1 MGQQSGRPVSWA
13 LGLQGFG
20 LKGELHLLFEIELV
34 CVLNHNKFFGITM
47 LFEFIFLHFECNF
60 ELFLQVQ
67 VHLLCMIVQLH
78 FVLCLS
84 MSLRLQVVLC
94 RQMGLQVHDRRAEG
108 LPAHTA

>member
-20 LKGELHLLFEIELV
+20 LKGELYLLFEIELV

-47 LFEFIFLHFECNF
+47 LFEIFFLHFEYNF

-84 MSLRLQVVLC
+84 MSLRLQVTLC
-94 RQMGLQVHDRRAEG
+94 CQMGLQVHDRRAEG
-108 LPAHTA
+108 LPAHKA

>member
-1 MGQQSGRPVSWA
+1 MGQQSRWPVSWA

-20 LKGELHLLFEIELV
+20 LKGELHLLFEIVLV

-47 LFEFIFLHFECNF
+47 LFEFVFLHFKYNF

-67 VHLLCMIVQLH
+67 VHLLCINMQLH
-78 FVLCLS
+78 FVLGLS
-84 MSLRLQVVLC
+84 MSLQLQVTLC

-108 LPAHTA
+108 LPAHKA

>member
-20 LKGELHLLFEIELV
+20 LKGELYLLFEIAVV
-34 CVLNHNKFFGITM
+34 CVLHHNKLFGITM
-47 LFEFIFLHFECNF
+47 LFEFVFLHFEYKF

-67 VHLLCMIVQLH
+67 AHLLCMIVQFH

-94 RQMGLQVHDRRAEG
+94 CRMGLQVHDRRAEG
-108 LPAHTA
+108 LPAHKA

>member
-47 LFEFIFLHFECNF
+47 LFEFFFLHFECNF

-84 MSLRLQVVLC
+84 MSLRLQVALC

-108 LPAHTA
+108 LPAHKA